1 MFRPAARARMAANE
15 ALIQQMADEKV
26 AETAVLGVEGMMG
39 RLFGEDMGVIAAALE
54 TLAIEEDD
62 GEDEEGGRELSYL
75 FGGLMW
81 KLLCGD
87 ADAESYLGFLA
98 DAATDLLTGKM
109 EEGEDPWRHCLW
121 PAVREIGFVG

>member
-1 MFRPAARARMAANE
+1 MFRPAAMARMAANE

-62 GEDEEGGRELSYL
+62 GEDEEGGRELFYL
-75 FGGLMW
+75 FGGL
-81 KLLCGD
+81 CG
-87 ADAESYLGFLA
+87 SSC
-98 DAATDLLTGKM
+98 AATPMRKAI
-109 EEGEDPWRHCLW
+109 WAFW
-121 PAVREIGFVG
+121 PTQPPTC